1 MSNQFLVPT
10 GAAIPANILALFGQ
24 PPLLSDESKTQYD
37 ELLCGF
43 AGSVEA
49 RDIIEWFWV
58 KDIADLTWEIL
69 RMRRFKVGIIDVAK
83 KSALEAIMLSLTETG
98 EILSFDLNISKRL
111 AAQWFTDAKA
121 KEEIFALLARHDL
134 NAEAIAAQA
143 FMLRCTEL
151 EAAERM
157 LASAEKRRNE
167 TLREISLRREI
178 VARQLREKS
187 DRVIDTEN
195 SEIPHISAPPIDHRD
210 RITEGQHS
218 VTRGKS

>member
-98 EILSFDLNISKRL
+98 EILSFEPL
-111 AAQWFTDAKA
+111 AK
-121 KEEIFALLARHDL
+121 LLVH
-134 NAEAIAAQA
+134 AEFFI
-143 FMLRCTEL
+143 LRG
-151 EAAERM
+151 
-157 LASAEKRRNE
+157 N
-167 TLREISLRREI
+167 
-178 VARQLREKS
+178 KS
-187 DRVIDTEN
+187 
-195 SEIPHISAPPIDHRD
+195 
-210 RITEGQHS
+210 
-218 VTRGKS
+218 

>member
-1 MSNQFLVPT
+1 M
-10 GAAIPANILALFGQ
+10 
-24 PPLLSDESKTQYD
+24 
-37 ELLCGF
+37 
-43 AGSVEA
+43 
-49 RDIIEWFWV
+49 
-58 KDIADLTWEIL
+58 
-69 RMRRFKVGIIDVAK
+69 
-83 KSALEAIMLSLTETG
+83 
-98 EILSFDLNISKRL
+98 

-195 SEIPHISAPPIDHRD
+195 SEIPHISAPPTS
-210 RITEGQHS
+210 ITE
-218 VTRGKS
+218 TA